1 LATTPFGR
9 LTVWGVD
16 AEPLA
21 GYLLVCGRG
30 LFSIDLA
37 SFPLPALATRFGV
50 DWLPRLFEFL
60 CRLVFSN
67 SQCVQFF
74 QVAMMACDG
83 RFLVFLASPA
93 CEVLLPSRASLVV
106 TRWSVDPRDRAL
118 RITPSF
124 GGGSGLRCLDEL
136 TDRIE
141 SLSIGGGGASLSGL
155 RFPFATLARSERS
168 GMSGIARPGK

>member
-1 LATTPFGR
+1 MATTPFGR
-9 LTVWGVD
+9 LTVCGVD

-30 LFSIDLA
+30 LFSLGLP
-37 SFPLPALATRFGV
+37 SLPLPGLARRFGV
-50 DWLPRLFEFL
+50 DWLPRLLLFL

-83 RFLVFLASPA
+83 RFLTFLESPA
-93 CEVLLPSRASLVV
+93 CELLASSTSLVV
-106 TRWSVDPRDRAL
+106 TRCSVEPRDRAL
-118 RITPSF
+118 RKTPSF

-141 SLSIGGGGASLSGL
+141 SLSMGGGGASLLGL
-155 RFPFATLARSERS
+155 MFPFARLTMSDRS
-168 GMSGIARPGK
+168 GISGMVKLG